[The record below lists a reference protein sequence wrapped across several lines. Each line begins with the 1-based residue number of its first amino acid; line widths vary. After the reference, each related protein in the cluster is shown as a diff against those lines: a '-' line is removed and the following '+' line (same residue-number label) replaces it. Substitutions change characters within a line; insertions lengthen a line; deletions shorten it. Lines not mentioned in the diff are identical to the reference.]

1 MAGEVVPGD
10 VVLQIFCS
18 ESRIL
23 CRHRNDVVLQM
34 PHICAAS
41 RTVLRSTKQ
50 RMRSSQVDR
59 GLSVCS
65 SAVPV
70 EAQKVRRQL
79 GQKYR
84 CAPFPAWPCR
94 RGLAWQ
100 CGQRTA
106 SAGVP
111 SEAGAG
117 AGGVSA
123 SPPGVASACARNAF
137 LSSSESDWK

>member
-41 RTVLRSTKQ
+41 RTVLRSTMQ

-70 EAQKVRRQL
+70 EAQKVRRLL

-84 CAPFPAWPCR
+84 CAPF
-94 RGLAWQ
+94 LAWQ

-106 SAGVP
+106 SDGVP
-111 SEAGAG
+111 SVSGAG